1 MASPVNTLQ
10 QTKKDIA
17 MKLYVYD
24 HCPFCVRS
32 RMIFG
37 LKDVA
42 CEIVTLRNDDEETP
56 TRLIGKKMLP
66 VLVTESN
73 EAIGESLDIVNYI
86 DATYDSPILTG
97 SENSAVESWIDD
109 ASKLIYQLAIPRW
122 ASSDFEEFREEEAR
136 QYFTDKKEAVFGP
149 FPALLEQTD
158 VLVAGI
164 NEKLATLE
172 TLLSVSNTDSEKL
185 SLTDIRLFPLLR
197 SLSIVKGIYWPP
209 RVDTWR
215 REIAL
220 RSQVNL
226 NDDIAI

>member
-1 MASPVNTLQ
+1 MIFGLQ
-10 QTKKDIA
+10 TTNDAI

-42 CEIVTLRNDDEETP
+42 CEIITLPNNDEETP

-73 EAIGESLDIVNYI
+73 EAIGESMDIVKYI
-86 DATYDSPILTG
+86 DEAYGASVLTVPD
-97 SENSAVESWIDD
+97 NSAIEAWMEEAI
-109 ASKLIYQLAIPRW
+109 KLIYPLAIPRW
-122 ASSDFEEFREEEAR
+122 ASSDFEEFRQDVAR
-136 QYFTDKKEAVFGP
+136 QYFVNKKEAVFGS
-149 FPALLEQTD
+149 FSCLLEHTEIM
-158 VLVAGI
+158 VTEI
-164 NEKLATLE
+164 NEKLAVLE
-172 TLLSVSNTDSEKL
+172 LLFSQQERDTGHF

-197 SLSIVKGIYWPP
+197 SLSIVKGVHWPS
-209 RVDTWR
+209 RVNAWR
-215 REIAL
+215 REMAV

>member
-1 MASPVNTLQ
+1 MKGS
-10 QTKKDIA
+10 A

-37 LKDVA
+37 LKDVE
-42 CEIVTLRNDDEETP
+42 CEIIVLPNDDEETP

-73 EAIGESLDIVNYI
+73 EAIGESLDIVKYI
-86 DATYDSPILTG
+86 DENYGASVLTAADDPAIEAWMEEATK
-97 SENSAVESWIDD
+97 V
-109 ASKLIYQLAIPRW
+109 IYPLAIPRW
-122 ASSDFEEFREEEAR
+122 ASADFEEFRQDAAR
-136 QYFTDKKEAVFGP
+136 KYFVSKKEAVFGP
-149 FPALLEQTD
+149 FPRLLEQTETMVTEINAKLEILE
-158 VLVAGI
+158 VLFSQQ
-164 NEKLATLE
+164 EKE
-172 TLLSVSNTDSEKL
+172 TGRF

-197 SLSIVKGIYWPP
+197 SLSIVKGIKWPQKI
-209 RVDTWR
+209 DAWR
-215 REIAL
+215 REMAL